1 MKLPGY
7 ETTFITRVD
16 LTDDALKALRDRIN
30 GIIKA
35 YKGEVVYEE
44 DWGKRK
50 FAYPMEKEQRGHYTH
65 VVYTGTGDV
74 VAEIER
80 NLRLNESTLRWM
92 TINLS
97 KEFDKEVFMKELG
110 VGTPLKREERQA
122 LGEGPGPM
130 MGAPAQMGASTASV
144 MGAPSGAT
152 QQ

>member
-16 LTDDALKALRDRIN
+16 LTDDALKTLRDRIN

-35 YKGEVVYEE
+35 YKGEVIYEE

-65 VVYTGTGDV
+65 VVYTGTSDV

-80 NLRLNESTLRWM
+80 NLRLSEATLRFM
-92 TINLS
+92 TINLA

-110 VGTPLKREERQA
+110 LGTPLKREERPA
-122 LGEGPGPM
+122 MGENPAAM
-130 MGAPAQMGASTASV
+130 MGAPAHAGASTHTG
-144 MGAPSGAT
+144 GAPSGT
-152 QQ
+152 TLQ